1 MRKMSM
7 RQPEFIE
14 AKEMVRDAKTQ
25 PSTTASVS
33 SYKSLRKTKKK
44 PNGKKTCNLCS
55 KTNYKFSWSIKDKK
69 YIECSTYKQ
78 CLIKSRKKNY
88 QSMLMRQMSFWLVD
102 HIHKIL
108 IRQLMFMRV
117 SMSSNLI
124 LTSLIIWVGE
134 MNQYHWNILTKR
146 LLLI

>member
-44 PNGKKTCNLCS
+44 PNGKKNCNLCS

-78 CLIKSRKKNY
+78 CLIKSRKK
-88 QSMLMRQMSFWLVD
+88 
-102 HIHKIL
+102 
-108 IRQLMFMRV
+108 
-117 SMSSNLI
+117 
-124 LTSLIIWVGE
+124 IIKVC
-134 MNQYHWNILTKR
+134 L
-146 LLLI
+146 